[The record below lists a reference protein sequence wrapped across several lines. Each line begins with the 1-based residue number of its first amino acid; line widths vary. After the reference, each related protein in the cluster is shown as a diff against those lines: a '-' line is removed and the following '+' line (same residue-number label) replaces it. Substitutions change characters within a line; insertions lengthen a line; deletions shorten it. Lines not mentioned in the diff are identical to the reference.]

1 MEKRKIPMQTQISPR
16 GNFILL
22 SVAHAIHG
30 LCWIAPLLLPLIRE
44 ELHLTYTQGGLL
56 LASYSLVL
64 SVFTMV
70 SGHLGDIW
78 QPRKLLCLGFLLT
91 LIAFCLM
98 PLTQSYLQI
107 LAILALVA
115 VGVSIFYP
123 VAMAWVSRGWP
134 KGIFFGLF
142 EAAGTGGVVL
152 ATLLFY
158 PLVVSFGWRL
168 AVLILALPSLPIA
181 LVFLS
186 SRINLRYQPVLTTPR
201 SSSPKVKSVILF
213 YVARG
218 IQIFG
223 GTAVISF
230 MPLFAVDVAGFPVE
244 KASLFPLLVWAGGVP
259 ATLIHGI
266 LSDIWSP
273 LKIILVLTFLVVPI
287 VLTITLSLPLLTLFP
302 LLAVIGFCTIGA
314 WVPQNMWLSR
324 VTLEK
329 TRGKVFGGAMSLG
342 SVANISSPVF
352 FGFIADKWGL
362 VAAYRLTVLPM
373 MIGAI
378 LLVRLLRN
386 SN

>member
-1 MEKRKIPMQTQISPR
+1 M
-16 GNFILL
+16 
-22 SVAHAIHG
+22 AHTIHG

-56 LASYSLVL
+56 LACYSLVL

-70 SGHLGDIW
+70 SGHLADVY
-78 QPRKLLCLGFLLT
+78 QARKVLSLGFFLT
-91 LIAFCLM
+91 LAAFCLM

-107 LAILALVA
+107 LAVLALAA

-142 EAAGTGGVVL
+142 EAAGSGGVVL
-152 ATLLFY
+152 ATLLFS

-168 AVLILALPSLPIA
+168 AVLILALPSLPIG

-186 SRINLRYQPVLTTPR
+186 ARINLRHQQVVITPR

-213 YVARG
+213 YIARG

-230 MPLFAVDVAGFPVE
+230 IPLFAVDVAGLPAE
-244 KASLFPLLVWAGGVP
+244 KASLFPLLVWVGGVP
-259 ATLIHGI
+259 GALIHGI

-273 LKIILVLTFLVVPI
+273 MKIILVLLFIVVPI
-287 VLTITLSLPLLTLFP
+287 VLIITLSLPLLTLFP
-302 LLAVIGFCTIGA
+302 LLMVIGFCTIGA

-329 TRGKVFGGAMSLG
+329 TRGKVFGGTQSLV

-352 FGFIADKWGL
+352 FGFLADKWGL
-362 VAAYRLTVLPM
+362 VTAYRLTVLPM

-378 LLVRLLRN
+378 LLVRLLRDN
-386 SN
+386 S

>member
-1 MEKRKIPMQTQISPR
+1 
-16 GNFILL
+16 
-22 SVAHAIHG
+22 
-30 LCWIAPLLLPLIRE
+30 LPLIRE

-56 LASYSLVL
+56 LACYSLVL
-64 SVFTMV
+64 SVFSMV
-70 SGHLGDIW
+70 SGHLGDMY
-78 QPRKLLCLGFLLT
+78 QTRKLICLGFLLT

-107 LAILALVA
+107 LAILALAA
-115 VGVSIFYP
+115 VGISIFYP
-123 VAMAWVSRGWP
+123 VAMAWVSRNWP

-142 EAAGTGGVVL
+142 EAAGSGGVVL

-168 AVLILALPSLPIA
+168 TILILALPSLPIA

-186 SRINLRYQPVLTTPR
+186 SRINLKHQRVVITPR

-223 GTAVISF
+223 GTAVMSF
-230 MPLFAVDVAGFPVE
+230 MPLFAVDVAGLPVE
-244 KASLFPLLVWAGGVP
+244 KACLFPLLVWIGGVP
-259 ATLIHGI
+259 AVLIHGI

-273 LKIILVLTFLVVPI
+273 LRIILVLLFIVVPI
-287 VLTITLSLPLLTLFP
+287 VLIITLSLPLLALFP
-302 LLAVIGFCTIGA
+302 LLVVIGFCIIGA

-329 TRGKVFGGAMSLG
+329 TRGKVFGGVMSLV
-342 SVANISSPVF
+342 SVASTSSPLF
-352 FGFIADKWGL
+352 FGFLADNWGL

-373 MIGAI
+373 MVAAI

-386 SN
+386 SS